1 MHSAGV
7 LRSIS
12 THGEAWRQD
21 ARAAPRGRDG
31 SVENGWREFS
41 VRDGV
46 ECTYEFLCRTT
57 AWWTDLRRKYQAWNS
72 ESKGIIGPG
81 LIRYGC
87 NLEIN

>member
-21 ARAAPRGRDG
+21 ARAAPGGQDG
-31 SVENGWREFS
+31 LVEKGGREFL

-46 ECTYEFLCRTT
+46 EGTYEFLCRTT
-57 AWWTDLRRKYQAWNS
+57 AWWIDLRRSYQGS
-72 ESKGIIGPG
+72 EP
-81 LIRYGC
+81 
-87 NLEIN
+87 